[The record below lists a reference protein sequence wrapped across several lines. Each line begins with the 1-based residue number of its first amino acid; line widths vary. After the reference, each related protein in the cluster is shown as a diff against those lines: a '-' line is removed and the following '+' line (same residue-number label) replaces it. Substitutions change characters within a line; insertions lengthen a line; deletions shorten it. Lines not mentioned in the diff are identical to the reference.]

1 MVSSTLSTNEWLKIR
16 EASRYAGWSRALLY
30 NLIKGGAIK
39 SFVRKTHPWNKSGTR
54 LVSRSSI
61 DEYLRRQALEQG
73 ALPDKREVAQ

>member
-16 EASRYAGWSRALLY
+16 EASQYAGWSRALLY
-30 NLIKGGAIK
+30 NLIKSGAIK

-73 ALPDKREVAQ
+73 ALPDNREVVQ

>member
-1 MVSSTLSTNEWLKIR
+1 MISSTLRTNEWLKIR
-16 EASRYAGWSRALLY
+16 EASQYAGWSRALLY
-30 NLIKGGAIK
+30 NLIKNGALK

-73 ALPDKREVAQ
+73 ALPDNREVAQ